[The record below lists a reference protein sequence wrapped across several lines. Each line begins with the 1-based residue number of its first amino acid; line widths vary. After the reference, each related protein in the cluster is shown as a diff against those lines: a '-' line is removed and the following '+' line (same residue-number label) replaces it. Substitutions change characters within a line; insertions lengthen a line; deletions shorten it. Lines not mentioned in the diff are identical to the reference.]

1 MQSELARLHDEY
13 GWSPDFVA
21 IRDQKTGV
29 WVAKKQEAGVT
40 AYSDETWADMDP
52 LLEKSWWYDTRNRII
67 LDALRSSRTQSAI
80 WDVGGGSGVVGGFLI
95 SSGYE
100 VIGVEPSR
108 GGAEMS
114 SRRGVPSFSAEL
126 ADLKLPAESLDAV
139 SMFDVL
145 EHVEQREAILEEV
158 RRVLKP
164 GGRFLLT
171 LPALN
176 MLWSQF
182 DEDGGH
188 FLRYSRSTIRQELSD
203 HGFEVLRD
211 GYFFLLTVIPL
222 FLIRVIPYRFGIRR
236 VANTNTNTTL
246 SANGGFLGKL
256 AAIIERRIAMY
267 APIGSSLLVVAR
279 KR

>member
-21 IRDQKTGV
+21 IRNQETGV
-29 WVAKKQEAGVT
+29 WVAKKQEVGVT
-40 AYSDETWADMDP
+40 AYSDETWTDMDP
-52 LLEKSWWYDTRNRII
+52 LLDKSWWYGTRNRII

-80 WDVGGGSGVVGGFLI
+80 WDVGGGSGVVGSFLI

-108 GGAEMS
+108 SGAEMS

-126 ADLKLPAESLDAV
+126 ADLKLPGESLDAV

-145 EHVEQREAILEEV
+145 EHIERREAILEEV

-222 FLIRVIPYRFGIRR
+222 FLIRVIPYRFGILR
-236 VANTNTNTTL
+236 VANTNTTL